1 MSIQFTDI
9 VNKLPASVPFVGPEA
24 QERSIDQLFKARIG
38 ANESVFGPSEKAISA
53 MKKHLSEV
61 WMYGDPEN
69 FDLKHALAKKH
80 KVNFENIVIGE
91 GIDGLLGY
99 LVRLIIEKGDNVVTT
114 DGAYPTFNYHVEGF
128 GGNLHKVP
136 FCLSLIHI

>member
-1 MSIQFTDI
+1 
-9 VNKLPASVPFVGPEA
+9 
-24 QERSIDQLFKARIG
+24 
-38 ANESVFGPSEKAISA
+38 

-80 KVNFENIVIGE
+80 KVNFENIVVGE

-99 LVRLIIEKGDNVVTT
+99 LVRLIIEKGIM
-114 DGAYPTFNYHVEGF
+114 
-128 GGNLHKVP
+128 
-136 FCLSLIHI
+136 SLLLMARIQLLIIM

>member
-38 ANESVFGPSEKAISA
+38 ANESVFGPSEKAILA
-53 MKKHLSEV
+53 MQKELSGS

-80 KVNFENIVIGE
+80 EVNFETI
-91 GIDGLLGY
+91 
-99 LVRLIIEKGDNVVTT
+99 
-114 DGAYPTFNYHVEGF
+114 
-128 GGNLHKVP
+128 
-136 FCLSLIHI
+136 LSLNLGSGMTSLLIAFLLLDIINSISAF

>member
-24 QERSIDQLFKARIG
+24 QERSIDRLFKARIG
-38 ANESVFGPSEKAISA
+38 ANESVFGPSEKAVLA
-53 MKKHLSEV
+53 MQKELNRS

-69 FDLKHALAKKH
+69 FDLKHALAQKH
-80 KVNFENIVIGE
+80 KVHFENIVVGE

-99 LVRLIIEKGDNVVTT
+99 L
-114 DGAYPTFNYHVEGF
+114 
-128 GGNLHKVP
+128 
-136 FCLSLIHI
+136 